1 MVLHGRLVWES
12 RTLPV
17 FIFSLYLY
25 IRLNMQPTKLFRS
38 SSSEETFNFA
48 KKFAL
53 SVEYGSIILL
63 KGDLGSGKT
72 TFSKGFSKGLGF
84 DDVILSPTYPILNE
98 YNSNDKS
105 LYHFDLYRLKSMV
118 EFLEIGGLEYL
129 NSYKAITLVEWPELI
144 ENIDMIN
151 KIEIEFEHISENE
164 RSITVL

>member
-1 MVLHGRLVWES
+1 
-12 RTLPV
+12 
-17 FIFSLYLY
+17 
-25 IRLNMQPTKLFRS
+25 MQPTKSFRS

-48 KKFAL
+48 KKFAQ
-53 SVEYGSIILL
+53 SIDYGSIILL

-98 YNSNDKS
+98 YNSKDKS
-105 LYHFDLYRLKSMV
+105 LYHFDLYRLKSMG

-129 NSYKAITLVEWPELI
+129 NSHKAITLVERPELI
-144 ENIDMIN
+144 ENIDMVN